1 MIKAYPCVS
10 TFLFHEDSSLL
21 PGVEFIHLQAT
32 KLKYLKKVYLKNM
45 FKIHFFWGKIYIK
58 IRMSII
64 SNVEHSKFSSD

>member
-32 KLKYLKKVYLKNM
+32 KLKYLKK
-45 FKIHFFWGKIYIK
+45 YI
-58 IRMSII
+58 
-64 SNVEHSKFSSD
+64 